1 MTVINDTRRD
11 STADNTG
18 SRRKFIDRYRGQI
31 RKAVERAIENTD
43 IENIGSEGIDV
54 VIPKRDLNE
63 PSIQHGRGGVS
74 ERVLP
79 GNKEYYA
86 GDRLNRPQGG
96 GGGGG
101 NGSGAGQD
109 GGGEDD
115 FIYQMSAE
123 EVENFI
129 FQDLELP
136 NMTKRAL
143 TESKQTKPKRSGHAS
158 SGAEQDRDFVRSK
171 KEKLKRMVASI
182 GPMNEKILVLL
193 QEKRDILASA
203 TGPAQPE
210 PKKGWVP
217 RKVQIRNLMTSIES
231 LMDQNWGL
239 LNDESKARLDA
250 IDEAIEGLEKRK
262 TMVPVF
268 NETTDSRY
276 RNRVQKPIPISK
288 AVMFCL
294 MDVSGSMDQETKNT
308 AKLFYSLLYR
318 FLKRNY
324 EQTEVVFIRHHTE
337 ADEVDEQTFFY
348 DRATGGTIASTALEK
363 MDEILK
369 ERYPASDWNIYGA
382 QASDGDNWDSDNPKC
397 DKLLRE
403 ILPQVQGYFYTEITK
418 AQAQGLWR
426 TYEKIAA
433 QHSDRFWMANIKERR
448 DVATVFREF
457 FKKRVGSPSGP
468 NASAFGPGPTGPN

>member
-1 MTVINDTRRD
+1 MTVVNDTRGD

-63 PSIQHGRGGVS
+63 PSIQHGKGGVT

-86 GDRLNRPQGG
+86 GDRLNRPKGG

-101 NGSGAGQD
+101 GKAGNSGE
-109 GGGEDD
+109 GEDD

-123 EVENFI
+123 DVENFI

-143 TESKQTKPKRSGHAS
+143 TESKKTKPKRSGHAS

-193 QEKRDILASA
+193 QEKRDILATA

-217 RKVQIRNLMTSIES
+217 RKVQIRNLMTSIET

-239 LNDESKARLDA
+239 LNDEAKSRLDA
-250 IDEAIEGLEKRK
+250 IDDAIEGIEKRK

-276 RNRVQKPIPISK
+276 RNRVQKPVPISK

-294 MDVSGSMDQETKNT
+294 MDVSGSMTQQTKND

-324 EQTEVVFIRHHTE
+324 EQTEVVFIRHHTS
-337 ADEVDEQTFFY
+337 AKEVDEETFFY
-348 DRATGGTIASTALEK
+348 DRETGGTIASTALET
-363 MDEILK
+363 MQDIMK
-369 ERYPASDWNIYGA
+369 ERYPESEWNIYGA
-382 QASDGDNWDSDNPKC
+382 QASDGDNWDDDNPKC
-397 DKLLRE
+397 DKLMRQL
-403 ILPQVQGYFYTEITK
+403 LPKVQGYFYTEITTG
-418 AQAQGLWR
+418 QPQGLWR
-426 TYEKIAA
+426 TYEKLAS
-433 QHSDRFWMANIKERR
+433 QFQDRFWMANIKERR
-448 DVATVFREF
+448 QVASVFREF
-457 FKKRVGSPSGP
+457 FKKRVGGPSTSSLAYTPSGP
-468 NASAFGPGPTGPN
+468 N

>member
-1 MTVINDTRRD
+1 MTVVNDTRGD
-11 STADNTG
+11 STVDNTG
-18 SRRKFIDRYRGQI
+18 SRRKFMDRYRGQI

-43 IENIGSEGIDV
+43 IESIGSEGIDV
-54 VIPKRDLNE
+54 IIPKRDLNE
-63 PSIQHGRGGVS
+63 PSIHHGQGGVND
-74 ERVLP
+74 RVLP
-79 GNKEYYA
+79 GNKEFDA
-86 GDRLNRPQGG
+86 GDRLPRPRG

-101 NGSGAGQD
+101 NGNGAGN
-109 GGGEDD
+109 GGNGEDD

-158 SGAEQDRDFVRSK
+158 SGKEQDRDFVRSK

-182 GPMNEKILVLL
+182 GPMNEKILILL
-193 QEKRDILASA
+193 QEKRDILLQAA
-203 TGPAQPE
+203 GPVQPE
-210 PKKGWVP
+210 APRGWEP
-217 RKVQIRNLMTSIES
+217 RKVKIRNVMEQIDTLLDT
-231 LMDQNWGL
+231 NWEL
-239 LNDESKARLDA
+239 LS
-250 IDEAIEGLEKRK
+250 DEAKQRMDDIDDEIEALEKRK

-294 MDVSGSMDQETKNT
+294 MDVSGSMDQETKNN

-318 FLKRNY
+318 FLRRHY
-324 EQTEVVFIRHHTE
+324 EHTEVVFIRHHTE

-348 DRATGGTIASTALEK
+348 DRTSGGTIVSTALEK
-363 MDEILK
+363 MQEVMA
-369 ERYPASDWNIYGA
+369 ERYPETEWNIYGA
-382 QASDGDNWDSDNPKC
+382 QASDGDNWESDNPKC
-397 DKLLRE
+397 DTLLRG
-403 ILPQVQGYFYTEITK
+403 ILPKVQGYFYTEITRG
-418 AQAQGLWR
+418 AQQNLWR

-433 QHSDRFWMANIKERR
+433 QFEDRFWMANIKARR
-448 DVATVFREF
+448 EVATVFREF
-457 FKKRVGSPSGP
+457 FKKRTAVAAMEQQPAESLAYTPP
-468 NASAFGPGPTGPN
+468 RP

>member
-1 MTVINDTRRD
+1 M
-11 STADNTG
+11 
-18 SRRKFIDRYRGQI
+18 DRYRGQI

-54 VIPKRDLNE
+54 VIPKRDISE
-63 PSIQHGRGGVS
+63 PSIHHGKGGVTD
-74 ERVLP
+74 RVLP

-86 GDRLNRPQGG
+86 GDRLGRPKG

-136 NMTKRAL
+136 NMTKRAV
-143 TESKQTKPKRSGHAS
+143 TESKQTKPKRSGHSS
-158 SGAEQDRDFVRSK
+158 SGTEQDRDFVRSK

-193 QEKRDILASA
+193 QEKRDILANA
-203 TGPAQPE
+203 TGPSMPE

-217 RKVQIRNLMTSIES
+217 RKIQIRNLMASIEI

-239 LNDESKARLDA
+239 LNDASKARLDA
-250 IDEAIEGLEKRK
+250 LDDEIEAIEKRK
-262 TMVPVF
+262 TLVPVF

-276 RNRVQKPIPISK
+276 RNRVQKPVPISK
-288 AVMFCL
+288 AVMFCV
-294 MDVSGSMDQETKNT
+294 MDVSGSMDQETKNN

-318 FLKRNY
+318 FLKRHY
-324 EQTEVVFIRHHTE
+324 EKTEVVFIRHHTE

-348 DRATGGTIASTALEK
+348 DRTTGGTIVSTALEK
-363 MDEILK
+363 MKEVMQ
-369 ERYPASDWNIYGA
+369 ERYPEAEWNIYGA

-403 ILPQVQGYFYTEITK
+403 ILPKVQGYFYTEITK
-418 AQAQGLWR
+418 GPSQSLWR
-426 TYEKIAA
+426 TYEKLAA
-433 QHSDRFWMANIKERR
+433 QFQDRFWMANIKERR
-448 DVATVFREF
+448 QVATVFREF
-457 FKKRVGSPSGP
+457 FKKRVGETTAPSSLAYTPSGP
-468 NASAFGPGPTGPN
+468 N